1 MPDMSSPA
9 AAIAAALAERAEAV
23 CRHYLSHGRRSG
35 RYWIAGDLH
44 GAVGRSLFVRLSPPG
59 TPGKWQD
66 SATGEHGDLLD
77 LVRIR
82 SSSPTLAAALT
93 EARSFLALR
102 KQDLVPAAHDTVAAA
117 QRLWDR
123 CGPVNG
129 THAESFLRAR
139 GLVHWRFASL
149 RFHPGL
155 ETRDGA
161 TRLRLP
167 ALVAA
172 VTNTDGDLT
181 GVQRTWLDP
190 HSPVK
195 ADIATPRKALGRI
208 FGAAVR
214 FGEIRDTLLV
224 GEGIETVLSLVT
236 AVPTISAAAA
246 LSAGS
251 LGAFVLPPGL
261 THLVI
266 ARDND
271 EEGER
276 AAARLKRRCHA
287 AGIAVTVLCSE
298 SGDFNDDLVDRG
310 SAVLAERIAP
320 LFECAAVEQ
329 E

>member
-1 MPDMSSPA
+1 MSDMSSPA

-23 CRHYLSHGRRSG
+23 CRHYLPHGRRSG
-35 RYWIAGDLH
+35 RYWIAGDLY
-44 GAVGRSLFVRLSPPG
+44 GAAGRSLFVRLSPPG

-93 EARSFLALR
+93 EARAFLALGNP
-102 KQDLVPAAHDTVAAA
+102 DPVPAARDTVTAAR
-117 QRLWDR
+117 RLWDR
-123 CGPVNG
+123 CGPVDG
-129 THAESFLRAR
+129 THAEAFLRAR
-139 GLVHWRFASL
+139 GLVHCRFASL

-155 ETRDGA
+155 EMRDGS
-161 TRLRLP
+161 TRLHLP
-167 ALVAA
+167 TLVAA
-172 VTNTDGDLT
+172 VTNTAGDLT

-190 HSPVK
+190 LTPVK
-195 ADIATPRKALGRI
+195 AGIATPRKALGRI

-214 FGEIRDTLLV
+214 FGEMRDTLLL

-236 AVPTISAAAA
+236 AVPTISAVAA

-271 EEGER
+271 AEGER
-276 AAARLKRRCHA
+276 AAARLVRRCEA
-287 AGIAVTVLCSE
+287 AGVAVTVLCSE
-298 SGDFNDDLVDRG
+298 SGDFNDDLVERG
-310 SAVLAERIAP
+310 PAVLAARIAP
-320 LFECAAVEQ
+320 LFGLATGEKE
-329 E
+329 